1 MRCVRDSNPWPH
13 AWQACILTSWT
24 TEPLFYLTAIPLNC
38 DAKVGSLFELRKSYI
53 YIFFTIFQS
62 SLIINILH
70 LNFFCSYSKSLF
82 KFCICR
88 LWKLF
93 WGCFSVGDKSFLLKY
108 MTYFASNRQKKCWRF
123 PFTGFLHPDVNG
135 LDTRVSMISRPGC
148 QWVYL
153 IMLLKISNVKKN
165 IGQAVSDSMIDG
177 IGIHH
182 TYYHCSGLLIFNW

>member
-1 MRCVRDSNPWPH
+1 MERVFLGKRWKKINTFWLKEKKQILAIFGFYTKKALILKGIRAFSNFAFWKMRSGRDSNPRPH

-38 DAKVGSLFELRKSYI
+38 DAKVGSLFELRKSYT

-88 LWKLF
+88 L
-93 WGCFSVGDKSFLLKY
+93 
-108 MTYFASNRQKKCWRF
+108 
-123 PFTGFLHPDVNG
+123 
-135 LDTRVSMISRPGC
+135 
-148 QWVYL
+148 
-153 IMLLKISNVKKN
+153 
-165 IGQAVSDSMIDG
+165 
-177 IGIHH
+177 
-182 TYYHCSGLLIFNW
+182 

>member
-38 DAKVGSLFELRKSYI
+38 DAKVGSLFELRKSYT

-62 SLIINILH
+62 SLIINVLH
-70 LNFFCSYSKSLF
+70 RNFFCSYSKSLF

-93 WGCFSVGDKSFLLKY
+93 WGCFSVGDKSFCWNTWLILL
-108 MTYFASNRQKKCWRF
+108 Q
-123 PFTGFLHPDVNG
+123 TGRKSAEDSRLQAFY
-135 LDTRVSMISRPGC
+135 TRMWTVLTPEC
-148 QWVYL
+148 QWYRDPGVNEF
-153 IMLLKISNVKKN
+153 ILLCYWK
-165 IGQAVSDSMIDG
+165 
-177 IGIHH
+177 
-182 TYYHCSGLLIFNW
+182 